1 MVTYLSLTR
10 RKVMTWTVDNG
21 TYTFYNPEGQAMV
34 KTSDFECALMII
46 SEYEKEKRDAKNR
59 DG

>member
-1 MVTYLSLTR
+1 MTWTN
-10 RKVMTWTVDNG
+10 VMTWTVDNG

-46 SEYEKEKRDAKNR
+46 SEYEKENR
-59 DG
+59 DD